1 MQCPGS
7 PHDTSRAVSNE
18 DESHLTYTE
27 MRNHSLIIAAIRP
40 FSIEDQSS
48 RLIYTKSNK
57 PEKRHRMHKVI
68 SEQGLSLN
76 QIRSTVGSSQLHKQ
90 RFKVSK
96 CSNETFA
103 VSGSQD
109 LYGYGGRLSLSSPD
123 SGVTYSVTAS
133 NLNETLLVSRVF
145 DPG

>member
-40 FSIEDQSS
+40 FSIEDQSP

-76 QIRSTVGSSQLHKQ
+76 QIRSTVGSS
-90 RFKVSK
+90 
-96 CSNETFA
+96 
-103 VSGSQD
+103 
-109 LYGYGGRLSLSSPD
+109 
-123 SGVTYSVTAS
+123 
-133 NLNETLLVSRVF
+133 
-145 DPG
+145 

>member
-1 MQCPGS
+1 M
-7 PHDTSRAVSNE
+7 RM
-18 DESHLTYTE
+18 SHISYTK
-27 MRNHSLIIAAIRP
+27 MRNHRLIIAAIRP

-103 VSGSQD
+103 ISRVSGP
-109 LYGYGGRLSLSSPD
+109 LRLRRQTLFQLARHSVNLERDPL
-123 SGVTYSVTAS
+123 GVTGLRSRLTR
-133 NLNETLLVSRVF
+133 LLQSHR
-145 DPG
+145 PNAHI